1 MPLSKRTLIVI
12 GASTAAVV
20 LIALGVWFF
29 VFRDS
34 GTAIP
39 ESGEGETMTFEI
51 TAEDMVRGNPDAPIT
66 VIEYA
71 SMTCGHCAAFEV
83 NTLPKIDEN
92 YINKGHV
99 RWVFRDFPLDSIA
112 LAGSVV
118 AHCLPKDQFFGYVD
132 LLYRDLFTRR
142 KEAWAFNENPKEG
155 LIEIS
160 RRAGLT
166 REQVEACLANQ
177 DLITLVR
184 KNAETGNQRYG
195 VNSTP
200 SFFINGQKITG
211 SRPYE
216 DFEAI
221 FKPLLPEGT
230 APAPEPAPE
239 STPAEEPAPATP

>member
-1 MPLSKRTLIVI
+1 MPQSKRTLIVI

-20 LIALGVWFF
+20 LIALGVWWF

-39 ESGEGETMTFEI
+39 ESEEAAAMTFEI

-66 VIEYA
+66 VIEYG
-71 SMTCGHCAAFEV
+71 SMTCGHCAAFQVE
-83 NTLPKIDEN
+83 TLPKIDEN
-92 YINKGHV
+92 FVNKGLI
-99 RWVFRDFPLDSIA
+99 RWVFRDFPLDSVA

-118 AHCLPKDQFFGYVD
+118 AHCLPRDQFFGYVD

-142 KEAWAFNENPKEG
+142 KESWAFQENPKEG

-160 RRAGLT
+160 RRAGLS
-166 REQVEACLANQ
+166 REQVEACLQ
-177 DLITLVR
+177 DQALIALVR

-200 SFFINGQKITG
+200 SFFINGRKLTG
-211 SRPYE
+211 ARPYE
-216 DFEAI
+216 DFEAQ
-221 FKPLLPEGT
+221 FKALLPEGT
-230 APAPEPAPE
+230 ASAPEAPVEPAP
-239 STPAEEPAPATP
+239 STP